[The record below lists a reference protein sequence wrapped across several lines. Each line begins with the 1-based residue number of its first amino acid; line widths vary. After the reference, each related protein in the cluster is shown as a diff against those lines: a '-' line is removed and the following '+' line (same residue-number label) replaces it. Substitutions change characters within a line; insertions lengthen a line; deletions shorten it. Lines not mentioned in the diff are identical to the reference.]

1 MGHYFSRM
9 LLPVL
14 FGTLL
19 FLPRPVTGQTLDDS
33 FRSDIEKL
41 LEVTG
46 TSQMGTQITQLIS
59 SQFVAGLKKSQ
70 PSIPDRALELAKQVL
85 DAEMAKAFTGPD
97 NLTQQIVAI
106 YAKYYTHEDVRGL
119 LAFYSTDLGKKV
131 IRLMPVVLQEAA
143 AIGQQWAQKQMPG
156 IAAALES
163 RLRAEGFIK

>member
-1 MGHYFSRM
+1 M

-85 DAEMAKAFTGPD
+85 DAEMAKAFAGPD
-97 NLTQQIVAI
+97 DLTQQLVDI

-119 LAFYSTDLGKKV
+119 LAFYRTDLGRKV
-131 IRLMPVVLQEAA
+131 IRLMPVVLQESAA
-143 AIGQQWAQKQMPG
+143 VGREWAEKQMPR
-156 IAAALES
+156 IAATLDS

>member
-1 MGHYFSRM
+1 M

-85 DAEMAKAFTGPD
+85 DAEMAKAFAGPD
-97 NLTQQIVAI
+97 DLTQQLVDI

-119 LAFYSTDLGKKV
+119 LAFLPHRSGKESDSTYAGGASGKCCG
-131 IRLMPVVLQEAA
+131 RARMGGEANA
-143 AIGQQWAQKQMPG
+143 SDCRDSGLSA
-156 IAAALES
+156 S
-163 RLRAEGFIK
+163 S